1 MCSLVEDNA
10 MNRITDKGS
19 ASDDSLESEKKGK
32 CSQQEIFIDVA
43 QEGPTVQ
50 TEAIVWNRTKV

>member
-19 ASDDSLESEKKGK
+19 TSDDSLESEKKGK
-32 CSQQEIFIDVA
+32 CSHHAGNIY
-43 QEGPTVQ
+43 
-50 TEAIVWNRTKV
+50 